1 MKDNKPFSVWDIDG
15 VEFKVYLAGSEE
27 MADNIGVCSGSAAVI
42 YMHREISSP
51 TLFSQTL
58 LHELTHA
65 YVYTRNIGN
74 GVNTD
79 ARTSIDLTHEQAV
92 CRFSASFYS
101 LIADNPTSFSDY
113 IFPGK
118 KVASL
123 LKK

>member
-1 MKDNKPFSVWDIDG
+1 MKDSKPFSIWDIDG
-15 VEFKVYLAGSEE
+15 IDFKAYLAGTEE
-27 MADNIGVCSGSAAVI
+27 MNDNVGVCSGSSAII
-42 YMHREISSP
+42 YMHREINTP
-51 TLFSQTL
+51 ALFSQTL

-65 YVYTRNIGN
+65 YVYTRNMGN
-74 GVNTD
+74 GVNTE
-79 ARTSIDLTHEQAV
+79 ARTPIELTHEQAV

-101 LIADNPTSFSDY
+101 LITDNPIAFSDY